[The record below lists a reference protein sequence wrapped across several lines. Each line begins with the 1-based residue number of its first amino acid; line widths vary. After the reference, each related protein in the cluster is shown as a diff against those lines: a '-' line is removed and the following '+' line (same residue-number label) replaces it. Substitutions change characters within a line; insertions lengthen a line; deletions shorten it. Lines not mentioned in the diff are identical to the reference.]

1 MSVITAAP
9 PVSRTRQLA
18 AATVGNI
25 VEWFDWYVYSMLAL
39 YFSSQFFPK
48 TGDPVVPLLSA
59 MAIFAVGFFMR
70 PLGGLLGG
78 MVADRLGR
86 KKALTATVM
95 LMGVGSLLIA
105 VAPTYDQVGVLSP
118 VLLVLARLLQ
128 GLSTG
133 GEFAASSTFLVESAP
148 EGRRGFFSSFLY
160 IGATLGNLAAIAS
173 VAFLVAVLPDGAMHE
188 WGWRVP
194 FAIGTLGAVA
204 GLFIRRFAE
213 ETLAL
218 NDPADPSAPA
228 GNAKTA
234 RPSAFEFMRTH
245 PKECLLVFA
254 INAAPTLYFYVF
266 SSYLPTYAHIT
277 VGFEMKNALF
287 VGLISLTYFAILQ
300 PLMGVLSDRIG
311 RKPLLLAFG
320 GGFTLLTI
328 PLLNALQNSFLSLLL
343 VQMAALTLL
352 ACYTSITSAVMCE
365 LFPARIRA
373 AGIGLPYA
381 LGVALVGGTGPYVA
395 TWLADAKMIDAF
407 GWYLTILAAITTAAF
422 LRLKESY
429 KTGLP
434 Q

>member
-1 MSVITAAP
+1 MSVITATP

-39 YFSSQFFPK
+39 YFSGQFFPK
-48 TGDPVVPLLSA
+48 TDDPVVPLLSA

-95 LMGVGSLLIA
+95 LMGAGSLLIA
-105 VAPTYDQVGVLSP
+105 ISPTYDQVGLLSP

-148 EGRRGFFSSFLY
+148 TGRRGFFSSFLY
-160 IGATLGNLAAIAS
+160 IGATLGNVIAIA
-173 VAFLVAVLPDGAMHE
+173 LVAALVAGLPDDAMHS
-188 WGWRVP
+188 WGWRIP
-194 FAIGTLGAVA
+194 FVVGTLGAVA

-213 ETLAL
+213 ETLAVAEEPGL
-218 NDPADPSAPA
+218 A
-228 GNAKTA
+228 GAAATRAA

-254 INAAPTLYFYVF
+254 INAAPTLFFYVF

-277 VGFEMKNALF
+277 VGFDMKNALV
-287 VGLISLTYFAILQ
+287 VGLISLSYFALLQ
-300 PLMGVLSDRIG
+300 PVMGVLSDRIG
-311 RKPLLLAFG
+311 RKPLLLVFG

-352 ACYTSITSAVMCE
+352 ACYTSITSTVMCE

-395 TWLADAKMIDAF
+395 TWLADAKMLDAF
-407 GWYLTILAAITTAAF
+407 GWYLTVLAAITTLVF
-422 LRLKESY
+422 LRLKETAR
-429 KTGLP
+429 KELP

>member
-48 TGDPVVPLLSA
+48 TGDPIVPLLSA

-86 KKALTATVM
+86 KKAITATVM
-95 LMGVGSLLIA
+95 LMGVGSLLVA
-105 VAPTYDQVGVLSP
+105 LAPTYDQVGVLSP

-160 IGATLGNLAAIAS
+160 IGATLGNVVAIAS
-173 VAFLVAVLPDGAMHE
+173 VAVLVAVLPDDAMHE

-213 ETLAL
+213 ETLAVT
-218 NDPADPSAPA
+218 DDVDPSVP
-228 GNAKTA
+228 GRVRTT

-254 INAAPTLYFYVF
+254 INAAPTLFFYVF

-277 VGFEMKNALF
+277 VGFDMKNALF

-300 PLMGVLSDRIG
+300 PLMGVLSDRVG
-311 RKPLLLAFG
+311 RKPLLLVFG

-328 PLLNALQNSFLSLLL
+328 PLLNALQNSFMSLLL

-407 GWYLTILAAITTAAF
+407 GWYLTILAAITTVVF
-422 LRLKESY
+422 LRIKESY

>member
-39 YFSSQFFPK
+39 YFSAQFFPK
-48 TGDPVVPLLSA
+48 TGDPIVPLLSA
-59 MAIFAVGFFMR
+59 MAIFAVGFLMR
-70 PLGGLLGG
+70 PLGGFLGG
-78 MVADRLGR
+78 MVADRFGR

-95 LMGVGSLLIA
+95 LMGVGSLLVAI
-105 VAPTYDQVGVLSP
+105 APTYEQVGVLSP
-118 VLLVLARLLQ
+118 LILVVARLLQ

-160 IGATLGNLAAIAS
+160 IGATLGNLAAISS
-173 VAFLVAVLPDGAMHE
+173 VALLVAGLPDEAMRE

-194 FAIGTLGAVA
+194 FAIGTLGAAA

-213 ETLAL
+213 ETLVTED
-218 NDPADPSAPA
+218 NDATHAA
-228 GNAKTA
+228 AARAAK
-234 RPSAFEFMRTH
+234 PSAFEFMRTH

-254 INAAPTLYFYVF
+254 INAAPTLFFYVF
-266 SSYLPTYAHIT
+266 TSYLPTYAHIT
-277 VGFEMKNALF
+277 VGFNMKDGLL

-300 PLMGVLSDRIG
+300 PVMGVLSDRVG
-311 RKPLLLAFG
+311 RKPLLLTFG
-320 GGFTLLTI
+320 IGFTLLTL
-328 PLLNALQNSFLSLLL
+328 PLLNSLQNSFMSLLL

-395 TWLADAKMIDAF
+395 TWLADAKMIDVF
-407 GWYLTILAAITTAAF
+407 GWYLTILAAVTTAVF

>member
-1 MSVITAAP
+1 MSILIAAP

-25 VEWFDWYVYSMLAL
+25 VEWYDWYVYSMLAL

-48 TGDPVVPLLSA
+48 TSDPVVPLLSA

-95 LMGVGSLLIA
+95 LMGVGSLMVA

-118 VLLVLARLLQ
+118 VVLVLARLLQ

-160 IGATLGNLAAIAS
+160 IGATLGNVVAIAS
-173 VAFLVAVLPDGAMHE
+173 VALLVAGLPDDAMHE

-213 ETLAL
+213 ETLKVEDTA
-218 NDPADPSAPA
+218 DPAFPT
-228 GNAKTA
+228 GRAKAA

-245 PKECLLVFA
+245 PKECLLVFG
-254 INAAPTLYFYVF
+254 INAAPTLFFYVF

-277 VGFEMKNALF
+277 VGFDMKNALF
-287 VGLISLTYFAILQ
+287 VGLISLSYFAVLQ
-300 PLMGVLSDRIG
+300 PLMGILSDRIG

-320 GGFTLLTI
+320 GGFTVLTI

-407 GWYLTILAAITTAAF
+407 GWYLTILAALTTAVF

>member
-9 PVSRTRQLA
+9 PVSRARQLA

-39 YFSSQFFPK
+39 YFSGQFFPK
-48 TGDPVVPLLSA
+48 TDDPVVPLLSA

-70 PLGGLLGG
+70 PLGGLVGG

-86 KKALTATVM
+86 KMALTATVM
-95 LMGVGSLLIA
+95 LMGAGSLLIA
-105 VAPTYDQVGVLSP
+105 ISPTYEQVGLLSP

-148 EGRRGFFSSFLY
+148 TGRRGFFSSFLY
-160 IGATLGNLAAIAS
+160 IGATLGNVIAIA
-173 VAFLVAVLPDGAMHE
+173 LVAVLVAALPDDAMHS
-188 WGWRVP
+188 WGWRIP
-194 FAIGTLGAVA
+194 FVVGTLGAVA

-213 ETLAL
+213 ETLSVPEEPGA
-218 NDPADPSAPA
+218 A
-228 GNAKTA
+228 GAAAAKAA
-234 RPSAFEFMRTH
+234 RPSAFEFIRTH

-254 INAAPTLYFYVF
+254 INAAPTLFFYVF
-266 SSYLPTYAHIT
+266 SSYLPTYAHLT
-277 VGFEMKNALF
+277 VGFDMKNALV
-287 VGLISLTYFAILQ
+287 VGLISLSYFALLQ
-300 PLMGVLSDRIG
+300 PVMGVLSDRVG
-311 RKPLLLAFG
+311 RKPLLLVFG

-352 ACYTSITSAVMCE
+352 ACYTSITSTVMCE

-395 TWLADAKMIDAF
+395 TWLADAKMLDAF
-407 GWYLTILAAITTAAF
+407 GWYLTVLAAVTTLVF
-422 LRLKESY
+422 LRLKETAR
-429 KTGLP
+429 KELP

>member
-95 LMGVGSLLIA
+95 LMGVGSLLVA
-105 VAPTYDQVGVLSP
+105 LAPTYDQVGVLSP

-148 EGRRGFFSSFLY
+148 AGRRGFFSSFLY
-160 IGATLGNLAAIAS
+160 IGATLGNVVAIAS
-173 VAFLVAVLPDGAMHE
+173 VAALVAALPDDAMHE

-218 NDPADPSAPA
+218 DAEPSVPPGVGSAP
-228 GNAKTA
+228 TA

-245 PKECLLVFA
+245 PKECLLVFG
-254 INAAPTLYFYVF
+254 INAAPTLFFYVF

-277 VGFEMKNALF
+277 VGFDMKNALL
-287 VGLISLTYFAILQ
+287 VGLISLSYFAVLQ
-300 PLMGVLSDRIG
+300 PLMGILSDRIG

-320 GGFTLLTI
+320 VGFTVLTI
-328 PLLNALQNSFLSLLL
+328 PLLNMLQNSFLSLLL

-407 GWYLTILAAITTAAF
+407 GWYLTILAAITTVVF

-429 KTGLP
+429 RTGLP

>member
-86 KKALTATVM
+86 KRALTATVM
-95 LMGVGSLLIA
+95 LMGVGSLLVA

-118 VLLVLARLLQ
+118 ILLVVARLLQ

-160 IGATLGNLAAIAS
+160 IGATLGNVVAIAS
-173 VAFLVAVLPDGAMHE
+173 VALLVAELPDDAMHE

-213 ETLAL
+213 ETLAVG
-218 NDPADPSAPA
+218 DAADPSAPA
-228 GNAKTA
+228 GAKAT

-245 PKECLLVFA
+245 PKECLLVFG
-254 INAAPTLYFYVF
+254 INAAPTLFFYVF

-277 VGFEMKNALF
+277 VGFDMKNALF
-287 VGLISLTYFAILQ
+287 VGLISLSYFAVLQ
-300 PLMGVLSDRIG
+300 PLMGLLSDRIG

-320 GGFTLLTI
+320 GGFTVLTI
-328 PLLNALQNSFLSLLL
+328 PLLNALQDSFLSLLL
-343 VQMAALTLL
+343 IQMAALTLL

-407 GWYLTILAAITTAAF
+407 GWYLTILAAITTAVF
-422 LRLKESY
+422 LRLKESF

>member
-39 YFSSQFFPK
+39 YFSAQFFPK
-48 TGDPVVPLLSA
+48 TGDPIVPLLSA

-70 PLGGLLGG
+70 PLGGFLGG
-78 MVADRLGR
+78 MVADRFGR
-86 KKALTATVM
+86 KTALTGTVM
-95 LMGVGSLLIA
+95 LMGVGSLLVAI
-105 VAPTYDQVGVLSP
+105 APTYEQVGVLSP
-118 VLLVLARLLQ
+118 LILVIARLLQ

-160 IGATLGNLAAIAS
+160 IGATLGNLAAISS
-173 VAFLVAVLPDGAMHE
+173 VALLVAGLPDEAMRE

-194 FAIGTLGAVA
+194 FAIGTLGAAA
-204 GLFIRRFAE
+204 GLFIRQFAE
-213 ETLAL
+213 ETLVTEESDAGP
-218 NDPADPSAPA
+218 NQGAATRAAKPSI
-228 GNAKTA
+228 
-234 RPSAFEFMRTH
+234 FEFMRTH

-254 INAAPTLYFYVF
+254 INAAPTLFFYVF
-266 SSYLPTYAHIT
+266 TSYLPTYAHIT
-277 VGFEMKNALF
+277 VGFDMKDGLLVA
-287 VGLISLTYFAILQ
+287 LISLTYFAILQ
-300 PLMGVLSDRIG
+300 PVMGVLSDRIG
-311 RKPLLLAFG
+311 RKPLLLTFG
-320 GGFTLLTI
+320 IGFTLLTL
-328 PLLNALQNSFLSLLL
+328 PLLNSLQNSFLSLLL

-395 TWLADAKMIDAF
+395 TWLADAKMIDVF
-407 GWYLTILAAITTAAF
+407 GWYLTILAAVTTAVF

>member
-95 LMGVGSLLIA
+95 LMGVGSLLVA

-118 VLLVLARLLQ
+118 ILLVVARLLQ

-160 IGATLGNLAAIAS
+160 IGATLGNVVAIGS
-173 VAFLVAVLPDGAMHE
+173 VALLVAGLPDDAMHE

-218 NDPADPSAPA
+218 DDAADPSVPPGARA
-228 GNAKTA
+228 A

-245 PKECLLVFA
+245 PKECLLVFG
-254 INAAPTLYFYVF
+254 INAAPTLFFYVF

-277 VGFEMKNALF
+277 VGFDMKNALF
-287 VGLISLTYFAILQ
+287 VGLISLSYFAVLQ
-300 PLMGVLSDRIG
+300 PLMGILSDRIG
-311 RKPLLLAFG
+311 RKRLELQPEWRRLRAGRNRLHLHRGRRTVLPDRQRTAGLGPLPRCQDRGALPERSPRVDLCARRLA
-320 GGFTLLTI
+320 
-328 PLLNALQNSFLSLLL
+328 
-343 VQMAALTLL
+343 
-352 ACYTSITSAVMCE
+352 
-365 LFPARIRA
+365 
-373 AGIGLPYA
+373 
-381 LGVALVGGTGPYVA
+381 GGTDLDPGQPGEP
-395 TWLADAKMIDAF
+395 D
-407 GWYLTILAAITTAAF
+407 
-422 LRLKESY
+422 R
-429 KTGLP
+429 
-434 Q
+434 

>member
-86 KKALTATVM
+86 KRALTATVM
-95 LMGVGSLLIA
+95 LMGVGSLLVT

-118 VLLVLARLLQ
+118 ILLVVARLLQ

-160 IGATLGNLAAIAS
+160 IGATLGNVVAIAS
-173 VAFLVAVLPDGAMHE
+173 VALLVAELPDDAMHE

-213 ETLAL
+213 ETLAVG
-218 NDPADPSAPA
+218 DAADPSAPA
-228 GNAKTA
+228 GAKAT

-245 PKECLLVFA
+245 PKECLLVFG
-254 INAAPTLYFYVF
+254 INAAPTLFFYVF

-277 VGFEMKNALF
+277 VGFDMKNALF
-287 VGLISLTYFAILQ
+287 VGLISLSYFAVLQ
-300 PLMGVLSDRIG
+300 PLMGLLSDRIG

-320 GGFTLLTI
+320 GGFTVLTI
-328 PLLNALQNSFLSLLL
+328 PLLNALQDSFLSLLL
-343 VQMAALTLL
+343 IQMAALTLL

-407 GWYLTILAAITTAAF
+407 GWYLTILAAITTAVF
-422 LRLKESY
+422 LRLKESF

>member
-48 TGDPVVPLLSA
+48 TGDPIAPLLSA

-95 LMGVGSLLIA
+95 LMGVGSLLVA
-105 VAPTYDQVGVLSP
+105 LAPTYDQVGVLSP

-160 IGATLGNLAAIAS
+160 IGATLGNVVAIAS
-173 VAFLVAVLPDGAMHE
+173 VAVLVAVLPDDAMHE

-213 ETLAL
+213 ETLAVT
-218 NDPADPSAPA
+218 DDVDPSVP
-228 GNAKTA
+228 GRVRTT

-254 INAAPTLYFYVF
+254 INAAPTLFFYVF

-277 VGFEMKNALF
+277 VGFDMKNALF

-300 PLMGVLSDRIG
+300 PLMGVLSDRVG
-311 RKPLLLAFG
+311 RKPLLLVFG

-328 PLLNALQNSFLSLLL
+328 PLLNALQNSFMSLLL

-407 GWYLTILAAITTAAF
+407 GWYLTILAAITTVVF
-422 LRLKESY
+422 LRIKESY

>member
-39 YFSSQFFPK
+39 YFSAQFFPK
-48 TGDPVVPLLSA
+48 TGDPIVPLLSA

-70 PLGGLLGG
+70 PLGGFLGG
-78 MVADRLGR
+78 MVADRFGR

-95 LMGVGSLLIA
+95 LMGVGSLLVAI
-105 VAPTYDQVGVLSP
+105 APTYEQVGVLSP
-118 VLLVLARLLQ
+118 LILVVARLLQ

-160 IGATLGNLAAIAS
+160 IGATLGNLAAISS
-173 VAFLVAVLPDGAMHE
+173 VALLVAGLPDDAMRE

-194 FAIGTLGAVA
+194 FAIGTLGAAA
-204 GLFIRRFAE
+204 GLFIRQFAE
-213 ETLAL
+213 ETLVSEDAE
-218 NDPADPSAPA
+218 PGTTHAAAARAAKPSV
-228 GNAKTA
+228 
-234 RPSAFEFMRTH
+234 FEFMRTH

-254 INAAPTLYFYVF
+254 INAAPTLFFYVF
-266 SSYLPTYAHIT
+266 TSYLPTYAHIT
-277 VGFEMKNALF
+277 VGFDMKDGLL

-300 PLMGVLSDRIG
+300 PVMGVLSDRVG
-311 RKPLLLAFG
+311 RKPLLLTFG
-320 GGFTLLTI
+320 IGFTLLTL
-328 PLLNALQNSFLSLLL
+328 PLLNSLQNSFLSLLL

-395 TWLADAKMIDAF
+395 TWLADAKMIDVF
-407 GWYLTILAAITTAAF
+407 GWYLTILAAVTTAVF
-422 LRLKESY
+422 LGLKESY

>member
-9 PVSRTRQLA
+9 PVSRSRQLA

-39 YFSSQFFPK
+39 YFSAQFFPK
-48 TGDPVVPLLSA
+48 TGDPIVPLLSA

-70 PLGGLLGG
+70 PLGGFLGG
-78 MVADRLGR
+78 IVADRFGR

-95 LMGVGSLLIA
+95 LMGVGSLLVAI
-105 VAPTYDQVGVLSP
+105 APTYDQVGVLSP
-118 VLLVLARLLQ
+118 IILVVARLLQ

-160 IGATLGNLAAIAS
+160 IGATLGNLAAISS
-173 VAFLVAVLPDGAMHE
+173 VALLVAGLPDEAMRE

-194 FAIGTLGAVA
+194 FAIGTLGAAA

-213 ETLAL
+213 ETLVTE
-218 NDPADPSAPA
+218 DADAGASPGAARAAKPSV
-228 GNAKTA
+228 
-234 RPSAFEFMRTH
+234 FEFMRTH

-254 INAAPTLYFYVF
+254 INAAPTLFFYVF
-266 SSYLPTYAHIT
+266 TSYLPTYAHIT
-277 VGFEMKNALF
+277 VGFDMKNGLL
-287 VGLISLTYFAILQ
+287 VGLISLAYFAILQ
-300 PLMGVLSDRIG
+300 PVMGMLSDRIG
-311 RKPLLLAFG
+311 RKPLLLTFG
-320 GGFTLLTI
+320 IGFTLLTL
-328 PLLNALQNSFLSLLL
+328 PLLNSLQNSFLSLLL

-381 LGVALVGGTGPYVA
+381 LGVALVGGTGPYIA
-395 TWLADAKMIDAF
+395 TWLADAKMIDVF
-407 GWYLTILAAITTAAF
+407 GWYLTILAALTTAVF

>member
-95 LMGVGSLLIA
+95 LMGVGSLLVA

-160 IGATLGNLAAIAS
+160 IGATLGNVVAIAS
-173 VAFLVAVLPDGAMHE
+173 VALLVAVLPDAAMHE
-188 WGWRVP
+188 WGWRIP

-213 ETLAL
+213 ETLTVP
-218 NDPADPSAPA
+218 DDGDPSTPA
-228 GNAKTA
+228 SAKAA
-234 RPSAFEFMRTH
+234 RPSAFEFIRTH

-254 INAAPTLYFYVF
+254 INAAPTLFFYVF
-266 SSYLPTYAHIT
+266 SSYLPTYAHLT
-277 VGFEMKNALF
+277 VGFDMKNALF

-300 PLMGVLSDRIG
+300 PLMGILSDRIG

-407 GWYLTILAAITTAAF
+407 GWYLTILAAITTVVF
-422 LRLKESY
+422 LRIKESY

>member
-95 LMGVGSLLIA
+95 LMGVGSLMVAL
-105 VAPTYDQVGVLSP
+105 APTYDQVGVLSP
-118 VLLVLARLLQ
+118 IVLVLARLLQ

-160 IGATLGNLAAIAS
+160 IGATLGNVVAIAS
-173 VAFLVAVLPDGAMHE
+173 VALLVAGLPDDAMHE

-213 ETLAL
+213 ETLAV
-218 NDPADPSAPA
+218 NGDADPSVQA
-228 GNAKTA
+228 GVRAA

-245 PKECLLVFA
+245 PKECLLVFG
-254 INAAPTLYFYVF
+254 INAAPTLFFYVF

-277 VGFEMKNALF
+277 VGFDMKNALF
-287 VGLISLTYFAILQ
+287 VGLISLSYFAVLQ
-300 PLMGVLSDRIG
+300 PLMGLLSDRIG
-311 RKPLLLAFG
+311 RKPLLLVFG
-320 GGFTLLTI
+320 GGFTVLTI
-328 PLLNALQNSFLSLLL
+328 PLLNALQDSFLSLLL
-343 VQMAALTLL
+343 IQMAALTLL

-407 GWYLTILAAITTAAF
+407 GWYLTILAAITTAVF

-434 Q
+434 E

>member
-86 KKALTATVM
+86 KRALTATVM
-95 LMGVGSLLIA
+95 LMGVGSLLVA

-118 VLLVLARLLQ
+118 ILLVVARLLQ

-160 IGATLGNLAAIAS
+160 IGATLGNVVAIAS
-173 VAFLVAVLPDGAMHE
+173 VALLVAELPDDAMHE

-213 ETLAL
+213 ETLAVG
-218 NDPADPSAPA
+218 DAADPSAAA
-228 GNAKTA
+228 GAKAT

-245 PKECLLVFA
+245 PKECLLVFG
-254 INAAPTLYFYVF
+254 INAAPTLFFYVF

-277 VGFEMKNALF
+277 VGFDMKNALF
-287 VGLISLTYFAILQ
+287 VGLISLSYFAVLQ
-300 PLMGVLSDRIG
+300 PLMGLLSDRIG

-320 GGFTLLTI
+320 GGFTVLTI
-328 PLLNALQNSFLSLLL
+328 PLLNALQDSFLSLLL
-343 VQMAALTLL
+343 IQMAALTLL

-407 GWYLTILAAITTAAF
+407 GWYLTILAAITTAVF
-422 LRLKESY
+422 LRLKESF

>member
-9 PVSRTRQLA
+9 PVSRARQLA

-39 YFSSQFFPK
+39 YFSAQFFPK
-48 TGDPVVPLLSA
+48 TGDPIVPLLSA

-70 PLGGLLGG
+70 PLGGFLGG
-78 MVADRLGR
+78 IVADRFGR

-95 LMGVGSLLIA
+95 LMGVGSLLVAI
-105 VAPTYDQVGVLSP
+105 APTYDQVGVLSP
-118 VLLVLARLLQ
+118 MILVVARLLQ

-148 EGRRGFFSSFLY
+148 EGAVDSSPASCTSGRRWATSPRSARWPCSVGGPAGRGHARMGLACAVRDRNPRRGGRPVHPPVRRGNPGDRGRGPRLRP
-160 IGATLGNLAAIAS
+160 GAARAAKPS
-173 VAFLVAVLPDGAMHE
+173 V
-188 WGWRVP
+188 
-194 FAIGTLGAVA
+194 
-204 GLFIRRFAE
+204 
-213 ETLAL
+213 
-218 NDPADPSAPA
+218 
-228 GNAKTA
+228 
-234 RPSAFEFMRTH
+234 FEFMRTH
-245 PKECLLVFA
+245 PKECVLVFA
-254 INAAPTLYFYVF
+254 INAAPTLFFYVF
-266 SSYLPTYAHIT
+266 TSYLPTYAHIT
-277 VGFEMKNALF
+277 VGFDMKNGLL
-287 VGLISLTYFAILQ
+287 VGLISLSYFAILQ
-300 PLMGVLSDRIG
+300 PVMGILSDRIG
-311 RKPLLLAFG
+311 RKPLLLTFG
-320 GGFTLLTI
+320 IGFTLLTL
-328 PLLNALQNSFLSLLL
+328 PLLNSLQNSFLSLLL

-395 TWLADAKMIDAF
+395 TWLADAKMIDVF
-407 GWYLTILAAITTAAF
+407 GWYLTILAAVTTAVF

>member
-48 TGDPVVPLLSA
+48 TGDPIVPLLSA

-95 LMGVGSLLIA
+95 LMGIGSLLVA
-105 VAPTYDQVGVLSP
+105 LAPTYDQVGVLSP

-160 IGATLGNLAAIAS
+160 IGATLGNVVAIAS
-173 VAFLVAVLPDGAMHE
+173 VAVLVAVLPDDAMHE

-213 ETLAL
+213 ETLAV
-218 NDPADPSAPA
+218 ADADVA
-228 GNAKTA
+228 GHVSAKTS

-245 PKECLLVFA
+245 PKECVLVFA
-254 INAAPTLYFYVF
+254 INAAPTLFFYVF

-277 VGFEMKNALF
+277 VGFDMKNALF
-287 VGLISLTYFAILQ
+287 VGLISLAYFAILQ
-300 PLMGVLSDRIG
+300 PLMGILSDRIG

-328 PLLNALQNSFLSLLL
+328 PLLNALQDSFLSLLL

-407 GWYLTILAAITTAAF
+407 GWYLTILAAITTVVF
-422 LRLKESY
+422 LRVKESY

>member
-95 LMGVGSLLIA
+95 LMGVGSLLVA

-118 VLLVLARLLQ
+118 ILLVLARLLQ

-148 EGRRGFFSSFLY
+148 VGRRGFFSSFLY
-160 IGATLGNLAAIAS
+160 IGATLGNVVAIGS
-173 VAFLVAVLPDGAMHE
+173 VALLVALLSDDAMHE

-213 ETLAL
+213 ETLTL
-218 NDPADPSAPA
+218 VDDADPSVPSGAR
-228 GNAKTA
+228 GA

-245 PKECLLVFA
+245 PKECLLVFG
-254 INAAPTLYFYVF
+254 INAAPTLFFYVF

-277 VGFEMKNALF
+277 VGFDMKNALF
-287 VGLISLTYFAILQ
+287 VGLISLSYFALLQ
-300 PLMGVLSDRIG
+300 PLMGILSDRIG

-320 GGFTLLTI
+320 GGFTVLTI
-328 PLLNALQNSFLSLLL
+328 PLLSALQNSFLSLLL

-407 GWYLTILAAITTAAF
+407 GWYLTILAAITTAVF
-422 LRLKESY
+422 LRLKESF

>member
-95 LMGVGSLLIA
+95 LMGVGSLLVA

-118 VLLVLARLLQ
+118 ILLVVARLLQ

-148 EGRRGFFSSFLY
+148 AGRRGFFSSFLY
-160 IGATLGNLAAIAS
+160 IGATLGNVVAIGS
-173 VAFLVAVLPDGAMHE
+173 VALLVAGLPDDAMHE

-213 ETLAL
+213 ETLAV
-218 NDPADPSAPA
+218 DDAADPSDPGARA
-228 GNAKTA
+228 T

-245 PKECLLVFA
+245 PKECLLVFG
-254 INAAPTLYFYVF
+254 INAAPTLFFYVF

-277 VGFEMKNALF
+277 VGFDMKNALF
-287 VGLISLTYFAILQ
+287 VGLISLSYFAVLQ

-320 GGFTLLTI
+320 GGFTVLTI
-328 PLLNALQNSFLSLLL
+328 PCSARCRTVSCPCCSFKW
-343 VQMAALTLL
+343 
-352 ACYTSITSAVMCE
+352 
-365 LFPARIRA
+365 P
-373 AGIGLPYA
+373 P
-381 LGVALVGGTGPYVA
+381 
-395 TWLADAKMIDAF
+395 
-407 GWYLTILAAITTAAF
+407 
-422 LRLKESY
+422 
-429 KTGLP
+429 
-434 Q
+434 

>member
-48 TGDPVVPLLSA
+48 TGDPIVPLLSA

-95 LMGVGSLLIA
+95 LMGIGSLLVA
-105 VAPTYDQVGVLSP
+105 LAPTYDQVGVLSP

-160 IGATLGNLAAIAS
+160 IGATLGNVVAIGS
-173 VAFLVAVLPDGAMHE
+173 VAVLVAVLPDDAMHV

-213 ETLAL
+213 ETLAV
-218 NDPADPSAPA
+218 ADADTA
-228 GNAKTA
+228 GHASAKTS

-245 PKECLLVFA
+245 PKECVLVFA
-254 INAAPTLYFYVF
+254 INAAPTLFFYVF

-277 VGFEMKNALF
+277 VGFDMKNALF
-287 VGLISLTYFAILQ
+287 VGLISLTYLAILQ
-300 PLMGVLSDRIG
+300 PLMGILSDRIG

-328 PLLNALQNSFLSLLL
+328 PLLNALQDSFLSLLL

-395 TWLADAKMIDAF
+395 TWLADVKMIDAF
-407 GWYLTILAAITTAAF
+407 GWYLTILAAITTVVF
-422 LRLKESY
+422 LRVKESY

>member
-9 PVSRTRQLA
+9 PVSRARQLA

-39 YFSSQFFPK
+39 YFSAQFFPK
-48 TGDPVVPLLSA
+48 TGDPIVPLLSA

-70 PLGGLLGG
+70 PLGGFLGG
-78 MVADRLGR
+78 IVADRFGR
-86 KKALTATVM
+86 KKALTSTVM
-95 LMGVGSLLIA
+95 LMGVGSLLVAI
-105 VAPTYDQVGVLSP
+105 APTYDQVGVLSP
-118 VLLVLARLLQ
+118 IILVVARLLQ

-160 IGATLGNLAAIAS
+160 IGATLGNLAAISS
-173 VAFLVAVLPDGAMHE
+173 VALLVAALPDEAMRE

-194 FAIGTLGAVA
+194 FAIGTLGAAA

-213 ETLAL
+213 ETLVSE
-218 NDPADPSAPA
+218 DADSGSGPGAAPA
-228 GNAKTA
+228 AK
-234 RPSAFEFMRTH
+234 PSVFEFMRTH

-254 INAAPTLYFYVF
+254 INAAPTLFFYVF
-266 SSYLPTYAHIT
+266 TSYLPTYAHIT
-277 VGFEMKNALF
+277 VGFDMKNGLL
-287 VGLISLTYFAILQ
+287 VGLISLSYFAILQ
-300 PLMGVLSDRIG
+300 PVMGILSDRIG
-311 RKPLLLAFG
+311 RKPLLLTFG
-320 GGFTLLTI
+320 IGFTLLTL
-328 PLLNALQNSFLSLLL
+328 PLLNSLQNSFLSLLL

-381 LGVALVGGTGPYVA
+381 LGVALVGGTGPYIA
-395 TWLADAKMIDAF
+395 TWLADAKMIDVSRPVPDHPR
-407 GWYLTILAAITTAAF
+407 GNHDGRLP
-422 LRLKESY
+422 RLKESY